1 MLENS
6 IFRFSDIFHVAFYF
20 PVECLPVLR
29 GIDFVI
35 LGIKIQKQNKP
46 GKNPANTGAKMQNK
60 TLKVSYV
67 WSTCSWREESF
78 YQMLAKVLH
87 CHWSKSS
94 EALKSQ
100 QAKLGIFS
108 GHMKSWLKRDFWKWI
123 ARIQKATYI

>member
-20 PVECLPVLR
+20 PVECLPVSER
-29 GIDFVI
+29 IDFGI
-35 LGIKIQKQNKP
+35 LGIKKQNKP
-46 GKNPANTGAKMQNK
+46 GKNPANTDAKMQNK
-60 TLKVSYV
+60 TLKVPYV

-78 YQMLAKVLH
+78 YQMSAKVLH

-100 QAKLGIFS
+100 QAKSGIFS
-108 GHMKSWLKRDFWKWI
+108 GHMKSWLKRDLWKWI
-123 ARIQKATYI
+123 AHILKATYI